1 MQTEEQSLL
10 TQELARTME
19 RFRRLGGQ
27 NKSRHGI
34 RQSEFILL
42 KTLFEFKDSDARGM
56 KVSDLSTKLNIT
68 PAGVTHMINSLEEA
82 GLIERLA
89 DPADRRVVLVRPTD
103 KSLEII
109 EKMHA
114 EHLDFLQ
121 GLVDFL
127 GDQDSK
133 ELIRLLTTA
142 LEYLKERR
150 RKNGDEFKK

>member
-1 MQTEEQSLL
+1 MQTDEQSLIV
-10 TQELARTME
+10 QNLARTMAQ
-19 RFRRLGGQ
+19 FRRLGGQ
-27 NKSRHGI
+27 NKSKYGI
-34 RQSEFILL
+34 RQSEFMLL
-42 KTLFEFKDSDARGM
+42 YTLVENKDSDARGL

-82 GLIERLA
+82 GYIERLA

-127 GDQDSK
+127 GEQDSK
-133 ELIRLLTTA
+133 ELIRLLTTS
-142 LEYLKERR
+142 LEYVKERR
-150 RKNGDEFKK
+150 KENGNELKK